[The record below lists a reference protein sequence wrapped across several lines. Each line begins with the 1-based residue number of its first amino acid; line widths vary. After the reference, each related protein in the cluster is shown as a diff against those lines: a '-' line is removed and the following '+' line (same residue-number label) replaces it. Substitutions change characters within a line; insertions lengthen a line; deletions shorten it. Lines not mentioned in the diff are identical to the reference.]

1 MLPRGNLT
9 TVGLRI
15 SGRVQGVCYR
25 GWAVGKATE
34 LGLSGWVRNVTDGTV
49 EILINGPKD
58 QVDEMIASSRLH
70 WSINLGRVGRFQ
82 QRGSTNLGH
91 SIPLIYQIWTD
102 PFMAFPLSYAYPSC
116 FTEEMG

>member
-58 QVDEMIASSRLH
+58 KVDEMIASSRSGPRSAHVRNVDITLVDEP
-70 WSINLGRVGRFQ
+70 GKG
-82 QRGSTNLGH
+82 G
-91 SIPLIYQIWTD
+91 
-102 PFMAFPLSYAYPSC
+102 AFPTTGFDQLGTFDPSDLPN
-116 FTEEMG
+116 MD